1 MRHWLPV
8 AVALLISGLTLT
20 LSFALAHSY
29 LTRSTPSAG
38 QTVTV
43 MPSTVNLEFTEPLEV
58 AFSGFKVYALP
69 MKAGDSDVKAAAAK
83 LTQQVLTLK
92 DDALN
97 RADLGLVSDASPAAR
112 LELTLKPKLAA
123 GWYVVMWKALSIDS
137 HVTSDFYAFRY
148 APAKP

>member
-1 MRHWLPV
+1 MKYWLLV
-8 AVALLISGLTLT
+8 ATLLTGSL
-20 LSFALAHSY
+20 ALAHSY

-43 MPSTVNLEFTEPLEV
+43 MPSVINLEFSESLEV
-58 AFSGFKVYALP
+58 AFSSFKVYALL
-69 MKAGDSDVKAAAAK
+69 MKVGDSDVKAAAAK

-112 LELTLKPKLAA
+112 LGIALKPKLAA

-148 APAKP
+148 TPAKP